1 MTEFLIGL
9 VLGLA
14 GGWFARRWVNKGGL
28 DGLRAKVRAW
38 VRGL

>member
-28 DGLRAKVRAW
+28 RELRSRLRDW
-38 VRGL
+38 IRGL